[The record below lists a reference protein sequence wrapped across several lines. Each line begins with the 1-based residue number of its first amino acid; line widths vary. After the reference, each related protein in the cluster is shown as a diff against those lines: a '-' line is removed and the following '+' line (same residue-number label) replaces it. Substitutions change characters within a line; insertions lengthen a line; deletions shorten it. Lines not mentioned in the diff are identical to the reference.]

1 LVLDLRNNPGGVLD
15 AAVAVADAFLSHG
28 LIVRGSGRAQDARFE
43 RFAKAGD
50 SLEQIELVVL
60 VNGGS
65 ASASEIVA
73 GALKAHDRAA
83 VVGEQ
88 TYGKASVQTVVPLT
102 QGRAIKLT
110 TSTYF
115 TASGRPVN
123 GRGIEPDVVVR
134 AENPRTQYSGPGDAV
149 DPNTDKQLQ
158 EALRILDRRS
168 VVLSR
173 AP

>member
-1 LVLDLRNNPGGVLD
+1 
-15 AAVAVADAFLSHG
+15 
-28 LIVRGSGRAQDARFE
+28 
-43 RFAKAGD
+43 
-50 SLEQIELVVL
+50 
-60 VNGGS
+60 
-65 ASASEIVA
+65 
-73 GALKAHDRAA
+73 
-83 VVGEQ
+83 
-88 TYGKASVQTVVPLT
+88 VPLT